1 MSETMIDT
9 TTSAA
14 ATDAETTTAAAPG
27 HLDPPS
33 RTHVERGHLAERVER
48 MRRRRAKLAD
58 ELLLAER
65 AWEPYAGTQN
75 PGEVAGQVLKRLS
88 DVRNEAEG
96 LDGDLRRAEHRLRE
110 LDELLGASQQCREI
124 GARQVLARRRVRDTE
139 ARLQEL
145 RAARAEEL
153 DAFNRAMTRFRERL
167 QAEVA
172 ARTDGSD
179 APSGRRP
186 VEPAFPQVTLDE
198 LDAAIVRIQA
208 KLDDERAMLAQIDAQ
223 RLHSELVAADFAL
236 RERLYEVATTVIHR
250 AALREAAGL
259 SSLSSAL
266 LVKID
271 ESDPIFERMIELFR
285 GQVARLYE

>member
-1 MSETMIDT
+1 MSETMTET
-9 TTSAA
+9 TTGAV
-14 ATDAETTTAAAPG
+14 ATDAETSTAATPG

-33 RTHVERGHLAERVER
+33 RTHIERGQLAERVER

-75 PGEVAGQVLKRLS
+75 PGEVAGQVLQRLS

-110 LDELLGASQQCREI
+110 LDELLGASHQCREI

-208 KLDDERAMLAQIDAQ
+208 KLDDERATLAQIDAE
-223 RLHSELVAADFAL
+223 RLHAELVAADFAL
-236 RERLYEVATTVIHR
+236 REALYAHGATIIHR